1 MVNWAQVFFNSALTG
16 SLYLIGAVGLTLTYG
31 LSRFPNFAHAEF
43 ITLGAFIG
51 YSVAEQLGL
60 GLLPSLV
67 VSFLLT
73 GIVGILCYRGI
84 FQPLAK
90 RGATTI
96 HLMVASIA
104 LGIALRYSIPALW
117 KLFFSTRGWAP
128 LYFSTTWSSFEI
140 GPLRITGLW
149 IWLILTAVALA
160 ILMHFI
166 LVRTKIGKAIRA
178 TSSNP
183 ELALA
188 SGIHIDRVILI
199 TWFSGAGLAAI
210 AGIFRGADTQIWPM
224 TGWDVILPM
233 FAVAILGGIGNFYG
247 AIAAAFIIGL
257 AENLGVVALITL
269 GLSTTYRTG
278 IAFLILI
285 ITLIVKPEGLAM
297 LFRRA

>member
-1 MVNWAQVFFNSALTG
+1 MIVNWAQVFFNSAITG

-43 ITLGAFIG
+43 ITLGAYIG
-51 YSVAEQLGL
+51 YLVAEQAGL
-60 GLLPSLV
+60 GLPLALV
-67 VSFLLT
+67 VAFLVT

-90 RGATTI
+90 RGASII

-104 LGIALRYSIPALW
+104 LGFILRYSIGAAWTW
-117 KLFFSTRGWAP
+117 KP
-128 LYFSTTWSSFEI
+128 LYFTTTWSSFDI

-149 IWLILTAVALA
+149 VWLILTSVALA
-160 ILMHFI
+160 VLMHFI
-166 LVRTKIGKAIRA
+166 LVKTKIGKAIRA

-188 SGIHIDRVILI
+188 SGINVDRVILM
-199 TWFSGAGLAAI
+199 TWFIGAGLAAI
-210 AGIFRGADTQIWPM
+210 AGIFRGADSQIWPT
-224 TGWDVILPM
+224 TGWDIILPM

-257 AENLGVVALITL
+257 AENIGVVGLVAL
-269 GLSTTYRTG
+269 GLSTTYRIG

>member
-1 MVNWAQVFFNSALTG
+1 MTVNWAQVLFNSTLTG

-31 LSRFPNFAHAEF
+31 LSKFPNFAHAEF

-51 YSVAEQLGL
+51 YFVAEQLGL
-60 GLLPSLV
+60 GLPLALLVASLV
-67 VSFLLT
+67 T
-73 GIVGILCYRGI
+73 GIIGILCYRGI

-90 RGATTI
+90 RGATII

-104 LGIALRYSIPALW
+104 LGFILRYSIGALW
-117 KLFFSTRGWAP
+117 GWSP
-128 LYFSTTWSSFEI
+128 FYFSTAWPAFDV

-149 IWLILTAVALA
+149 VLLIVTAVVLALT
-160 ILMHFI
+160 LHFI
-166 LVRTKIGKAIRA
+166 LVKTKIGKAIRA

-188 SGIHIDRVILI
+188 SGINIDRVILI
-199 TWFSGAGLAAI
+199 TWFIGAGLAAI
-210 AGIFRGADTQIWPM
+210 AGILRGADTQIWPM
-224 TGWDVILPM
+224 TGWDIILPM

-247 AIAAAFIIGL
+247 AIVAAFTIGL
-257 AENLGVVALITL
+257 AENLGVVALIAL
-269 GLSTTYRTG
+269 GLSTSYRIG

-285 ITLIVKPEGLAM
+285 ITLIVKPQGLAM